1 MCPFRIQAAFCYV
14 MIRVVRSLLF
24 VRGTGWGWMT
34 KAMLVQF
41 TVVALRPGL
50 AGFILFPLQQL
61 EAM

>member
-1 MCPFRIQAAFCYV
+1 
-14 MIRVVRSLLF
+14 MIRVVGSLLF

-50 AGFILFPLQQL
+50 AGFTLFPLQQL